1 VTTFLRLL
9 TYVRRTILR
18 ARLRSLLTV
27 LGTALAL
34 ALFTFVRM
42 LEGGVDRM
50 NEAADQPVLVV
61 FQSSRFCP
69 LTSQLPERYAQEL
82 ERLEGVES
90 VLPTL
95 IYINSCRANLDL
107 VTLHGVATDRLE
119 DVHELTLLEGDLHA
133 WKGRGDGALV
143 GKRLA
148 ERRKLKPGDRLQ
160 LSGVD
165 VEVGGIVTGPG
176 AGVDNVAFVRLDQL
190 QQVRKQKGIATEFFV
205 RLSPGADANA
215 LAREIDRIFATDE
228 QPTDTKPMQA
238 FVAGAVGEVKEV
250 VDFARLL
257 GYLAVVVVVL
267 ILANTVSIS
276 AHSREQELGVMETI
290 GVGRPTLA
298 GLIVTESLALGLA
311 GGALGAGAVVAVLAL
326 FPLTLG
332 VEGWGIDVLPEGR
345 LVLGALGVAALVGV
359 LAAVAPALEVLRRPL
374 AQAVKAE

>member
-1 VTTFLRLL
+1 VSTFLKLL

-18 ARLRSLLTV
+18 ARLRSTLTV

-69 LTSQLPERYAQEL
+69 LTSQLPERYMQEL
-82 ERLEGVES
+82 ERLPGVEA

-107 VTLHGVATDRLE
+107 VTLHGVDTERLE
-119 DVHELTLLEGDLHA
+119 EIHELTLLEGDLHA
-133 WKGRGDGALV
+133 WKRRGDGALV

-190 QQVRKQKGIATEFFV
+190 QQVRKQRGIATEFFV
-205 RLSPGADANA
+205 RLAPGTDAAA
-215 LAREIDRIFATDE
+215 LAGEIDRMFKSAE

-238 FVAGAVGEVKEV
+238 FVAGAVGEVAEV

-276 AHSREQELGVMETI
+276 AHSREQELGVLETV

-298 GLIVTESLALGLA
+298 ALILTESLALGLA
-311 GGALGAGAVVAVLAL
+311 GGVLGAGAVVALL
-326 FPLTLG
+326 TFFPLTLG

-345 LVLGALGVAALVGV
+345 LVVGALGVAAIVGL
-359 LAAVAPALEVLRRPL
+359 LAAVAPALGVLRRPL
-374 AQAVKAE
+374 ALAVKAE